1 VLGDGFGIPLVL
13 RYLLETCG
21 TVAEAA
27 AVLARLP
34 YHLAHS
40 LTLAD
45 LTGEVLTAHLSPDR
59 GVAFRPTPAATNHQ
73 DVVEWTE
80 HAAVTR
86 TLEREAC
93 ILAMLDDPSTTP
105 EGFVQAFLSPPLRS
119 TTYSR
124 GFGTLYTAAY
134 NLPERTVD
142 YLWLGASWSHS
153 LRTFEPSTH
162 VEALVEASVA

>member
-1 VLGDGFGIPLVL
+1 
-13 RYLLETCG
+13 
-21 TVAEAA
+21 
-27 AVLARLP
+27 
-34 YHLAHS
+34 
-40 LTLAD
+40 
-45 LTGEVLTAHLSPDR
+45 
-59 GVAFRPTPAATNHQ
+59 
-73 DVVEWTE
+73 VEWTE